1 MLYQLFLVLNWYIK
15 LPKTENEL
23 DEAVQQF
30 YSRHFFIKQPNENAA
45 DFLNCKNRFSIL
57 NVQATCDYRY
67 CFCDVVIK
75 RPGSVHDSRI
85 FYNSALNTMLRDGA
99 IPPLHKH
106 LTTETEPVPV
116 CVLGD
121 PAYP

>member
-1 MLYQLFLVLNWYIK
+1 MKLFNNFI
-15 LPKTENEL
+15 
-23 DEAVQQF
+23 AGI
-30 YSRHFFIKQPNENAA
+30 FFIKQPNENAA

-57 NVQATCDYRY
+57 NVQATYDYRY